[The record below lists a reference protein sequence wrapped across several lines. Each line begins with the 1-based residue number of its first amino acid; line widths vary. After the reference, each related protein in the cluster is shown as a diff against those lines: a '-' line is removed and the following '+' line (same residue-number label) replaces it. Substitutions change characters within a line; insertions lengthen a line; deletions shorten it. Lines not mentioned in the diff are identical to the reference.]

1 MASGRNS
8 FWEYVLGLPAT
19 SDAWGTHVSLI
30 RRNVL
35 APSRVGSLDDLRR
48 HARDFRLEMT
58 DADLLAI
65 WQGFSIYTSTE
76 PGGTAA

>member
-1 MASGRNS
+1 MAGGSNS
-8 FWEYVLGLPAT
+8 FWEYALGLPAT

-48 HARDFRLEMT
+48 HARDFRLEVE
-58 DADLLAI
+58 DADLVAI
-65 WQGFSIYTSTE
+65 WQGFSICTLIQ
-76 PGGTAA
+76 PGGTVD